1 MSKKYLYYSSMADG
15 SVKVAIRVRPFNNR
29 EKAEGAALCIEM
41 QGKMTKVYS
50 PEITKEFFF
59 DYSYWSHD
67 SFVEDPETGMMVK
80 DSPSSKYA
88 DQITVFNDLGV
99 GVLNNAF
106 EGYHCCLFAYGQTGS
121 GKSYSMVG
129 YGKNKG
135 IIPIVCEEIF
145 KRIDAV
151 ESKSLHCEVSASMLE
166 IYNEQIQ
173 DLLKPPNERI
183 KGGLKIREDP
193 KTGVYVQDL
202 SKLPCSSYDE
212 ISDVLDKGNS
222 NRTVAATQMNATS
235 SRAHTVLTISFTQ
248 IIYDDT
254 GRPLNRKQSNINLVD
269 LAGSERASKTGA
281 TGDTLKEGSN
291 INKSLSTLG
300 RVITALAKKSSGSKE
315 IVPYRES
322 SLTRIL
328 QNALGGNSKTTM
340 IAAISPATF
349 NLDETIS
356 TLRYADQVKSI
367 KNQAIVNETP
377 QEKLIREL
385 KEENEKL
392 KAMLEGKILPGG
404 GGGENGGNDEES
416 EVLRLEYER
425 QIEELRKAK
434 EEAERTWQERVK
446 ETEKKPAP
454 VHKIVPSKIVIN
466 TPHLSNL
473 NEDPLLSGHICHSF
487 KEGKNIIGKKTPS
500 KPPEIV
506 IEGLGIGV
514 DHCIVEYINEQFKIY
529 PSPDLNLKTTVN
541 GKILTEPTE
550 IQHQDRIRFGNHN
563 FFLLIDP
570 EELSNNNFDWEY
582 AMKEAHEEEVKML
595 LGKQDEELK
604 AKEDLL
610 KKKLEEELEESRKQF
625 EEEKMKLEKL
635 MNSKSNN
642 DAASKKALAD
652 KEKEMLGRQRLMQ
665 EEMRKKE
672 QVLKQHE
679 DNRIALEILKKDLT
693 HAIHQINEANERAVL
708 LGKSVLYQPEL
719 YMEGG
724 GIGKGL
730 QRTKVRVNVIYPN
743 LSEDFKIYWGID
755 KLDARLIDMQDIC
768 NQLEY
773 GADLNDIGLE
783 YDPFSDN
790 IDSLSDS
797 FHLIG
802 HAYMYLETSYYLA
815 PIEDDMM
822 AIINDQGAIKGT
834 LNIAL
839 TPNIEGVILEEYENL
854 RELIGKEL
862 VIKININS
870 ASNLPQNYST
880 NVFCQY
886 TLNAFNDEIYKTPI
900 LNETN
905 TDPIF
910 KYENAHKFIIT
921 NDISEEF
928 LNRAL
933 IISVYGD
940 ITKERKEQELRKI
953 KESSNMLSISIIPGM
968 KLKEL
973 EYADEELLGDI
984 PTINL
989 FPNKGENSSINISN
1003 ADSLSKIDKNVKKE
1017 VSNKDKEIKKIEE
1030 EFKKKE
1036 KEIEKE
1042 INNRLKEIEKR
1053 EKQLNENPNAGPP
1066 RKSACCVTF

>member
-1 MSKKYLYYSSMADG
+1 
-15 SVKVAIRVRPFNNR
+15 
-29 EKAEGAALCIEM
+29 
-41 QGKMTKVYS
+41 
-50 PEITKEFFF
+50 
-59 DYSYWSHD
+59 
-67 SFVEDPETGMMVK
+67 
-80 DSPSSKYA
+80 
-88 DQITVFNDLGV
+88 
-99 GVLNNAF
+99 
-106 EGYHCCLFAYGQTGS
+106 
-121 GKSYSMVG
+121 MVG

-145 KRIDAV
+145 KRIDSV
-151 ESKSLHCEVSASMLE
+151 ESKSLHCEVNASMLE

-202 SKLPCSSYDE
+202 SKMPCSSYEE
-212 ISDVLDKGNS
+212 ISDILDKGNS

-248 IIYDDT
+248 IIYDDN

-300 RVITALAKKSSGSKE
+300 RVITTLAKRSGGSKE
-315 IVPYRES
+315 VVPYRES

-349 NLDETIS
+349 NLEETIS

-392 KAMLEGKILPGG
+392 KAMLEGKAFPVNG
-404 GGGENGGNDEES
+404 GGGEEDNEES
-416 EVLRLEYER
+416 EALRLEFER

-434 EEAERTWQERVK
+434 EEAERTYQERVI
-446 ETEKKPAP
+446 EADKKLPPA
-454 VHKIVPSKIVIN
+454 HKVIPSRVIVS

-487 KEGKNIIGKKTPS
+487 KEGKNIIGKKNPS
-500 KPPEIV
+500 QPPDII
-506 IEGLGIGV
+506 IEGLGIGI
-514 DHCIVEYINEQFKIY
+514 DHCTVEFLNDIFTIY
-529 PSPDLNLKTTVN
+529 PSPDFNLKTTVN
-541 GKILTEPTE
+541 GKILTEPTK
-550 IQHQDRIRFGNHN
+550 IDHQDRIKFGNHN

-570 EELSNNNFDWEY
+570 EELSNDSFDWEY
-582 AMKEAHEEEVKML
+582 AMKEAHEEEVKLL

-610 KKKLEEELEESRKQF
+610 KKKLEQELEESKKQF
-625 EEEKMKLEKL
+625 EEEKTKLEVL
-635 MNSKSNN
+635 MKSKSNN
-642 DAASKKALAD
+642 DAASKKALEQ
-652 KEKEMLGRQRLMQ
+652 KEKEILERQRIMQ
-665 EEMRKKE
+665 EEMQKKE
-672 QVLKQHE
+672 QLIKQHE
-679 DNRIALEILKKDLT
+679 DNRIALETLKKDMT
-693 HAIHQINEANERAVL
+693 HAIHQVNEANERAVL

-724 GIGKGL
+724 GGIGKGL
-730 QRTKVRVNVIYPN
+730 QRTKVRINVIYPN
-743 LSEDFKIYWGID
+743 LSEDFKVYWGIE
-755 KLDARLIDMQDIC
+755 KLDARLIDMQEIC
-768 NQLEY
+768 NQIEY
-773 GADLNDIGLE
+773 GVNINDIDLD

-797 FHLIG
+797 YHLIG
-802 HAYMYLETSYYLA
+802 HAYMYLDTSYYLA
-815 PIEDDMM
+815 NIEDDIM

-834 LNIAL
+834 LNVSL
-839 TPNIEGVILEEYENL
+839 TPRIEGIILEEYDNL
-854 RELIGKEL
+854 RDLIGKEL
-862 VIKININS
+862 MIRVVINS

-886 TLNAFNDEIYKTPI
+886 TMNAFNDEIFKTDKI
-900 LNETN
+900 IETN
-905 TDPIF
+905 KDPIF
-910 KYENAHKFIIT
+910 NYGKTHKIMIT
-921 NDISEEF
+921 NDVAEEF
-928 LNRAL
+928 LSRAL

-940 ITKERKEQELRKI
+940 LTKERKQRELLKI
-953 KESSNMLSISIIPGM
+953 KEVSNVMSISIVPGM
-968 KLKEL
+968 KLKGL
-973 EYADEELLGDI
+973 DFTDEELLGDMNSLQLNS
-984 PTINL
+984 PTIDN
-989 FPNKGENSSINISN
+989 NRTVYNTSAMSY
-1003 ADSLSKIDKNVKKE
+1003 ATDDKFKNE
-1017 VSNKDKEIKKIEE
+1017 VSNKEKEIKKIEE
-1030 EFKKKE
+1030 EIKIKE
-1036 KEIEKE
+1036 KEDEKE
-1042 INNRLKEIEKR
+1042 INKRLKEI
-1053 EKQLNENPNAGPP
+1053 
-1066 RKSACCVTF
+1066 